1 MNYVKNSN
9 RKCRRMQ
16 GQMENVTREMETLK
30 KVSKE
35 LLEIK
40 TSVMTVKNASDGF
53 TSRLNIVKEK
63 NQ

>member
-1 MNYVKNSN
+1 
-9 RKCRRMQ
+9 MQ
-16 GQMENVTREMETLK
+16 GQMDNVTREMETLK

-40 TSVMTVKNASDGF
+40 SSVMTAKNASDGF

-63 NQ
+63 NH